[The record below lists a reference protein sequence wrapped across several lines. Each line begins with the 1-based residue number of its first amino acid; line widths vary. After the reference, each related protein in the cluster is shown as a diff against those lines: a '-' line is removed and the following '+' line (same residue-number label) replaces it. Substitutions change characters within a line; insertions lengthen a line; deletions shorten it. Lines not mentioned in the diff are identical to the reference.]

1 MTTRRSFSETA
12 VWLSLALAG
21 GAAVGWVDA
30 GAREVQGPVLLL
42 MLLNFALT
50 LPGRAPVL
58 LTAIASAAGLPLVY
72 ALRLHAVNAG
82 MLIAVA
88 PALIAGGGG
97 ALVGRFLDVATSR
110 LTEASASAEVPWN
123 ERPLPLRFVLGSAL
137 VGLSAAGTWSVHSAL
152 VALGHPVPGFVA
164 MVWETMTLVGW
175 TAIAPIIVRNPARA
189 SESAS
194 PGLTPADAGLHLAI
208 VLALCVVHAALITTA
223 TAALLI
229 PVRPGWPEMAR
240 AAFESYLPLDAAAYL
255 AILAIGRASDVERHR
270 RAAAEREAALRTEA
284 AENRLGALRSQ
295 LNPHFLF
302 NALNSVDVL
311 ARSGRGEETSRL
323 VGGITSLLRYVLDD
337 QRSAVPLSEEFDFV
351 RQYLAIQRAR
361 FGDRLES
368 QIHVAPDVESVLV
381 PQLLLQ
387 PIVENAVEHGIAR
400 TLEGG
405 IVSVTAARDG
415 DSLRVTVDNDGPA
428 GDPSVSPATTAS
440 GLGLANTRER
450 LARLFGPSASV
461 SIDRRSAPRPGTR
474 VVLRLPIAGAAVPA

>member
-1 MTTRRSFSETA
+1 MTTRRSGSETA
-12 VWLSLALAG
+12 TWLGIALAG
-21 GAAVGWVDA
+21 GAAVGWLDS

-58 LTAIASAAGLPLVY
+58 FTAVASAAGLPLVS
-72 ALRLHAVNAG
+72 ALRLHALNAG
-82 MLIAVA
+82 MLIAIV

-110 LTEASASAEVPWN
+110 LAKSAAPSAEVPWH

-137 VGLSAAGTWSVHSAL
+137 VGLSIAGTWSVHTAL
-152 VALGHPVPGFVA
+152 VALGHPVPEFVA

-175 TAIAPIIVRNPARA
+175 TAVAPIILRDRARA
-189 SESAS
+189 SEPAS

-208 VLALCVVHAALITTA
+208 VLALCVMHAALITTA
-223 TAALLI
+223 TAVLLI

-255 AILAIGRASDVERHR
+255 AILAIGRASDAERHR
-270 RAAAEREAALRTEA
+270 RAAADREASLRTEA

-323 VGGITSLLRYVLDD
+323 VGGITSLLRYVLDE
-337 QRSAVPLSEEFDFV
+337 RRAAVPLSEEFDFV
-351 RQYLAIQRAR
+351 RQYLAVQRAR
-361 FGDRLES
+361 FGDRLDPR
-368 QIHVAPDVESVLV
+368 IHVAPDVESVLV

-405 IVSVTAARDG
+405 SVSVTAAREG
-415 DSLRVTVDNDGPA
+415 GALRLIVENDGPA
-428 GDPSVSPATTAS
+428 DSPVSPANSAG

-450 LARLFGPSASV
+450 LARLYGTSASV
-461 SIDRRSAPRPGTR
+461 SIDARTVPRQGTR
-474 VVLRLPIAGAAVPA
+474 VVLRLPIAEAVPA